1 MRTVRTKLVALVLA
15 CVAPAVLGVVLR
27 QRQAEKELLGQ
38 VERRVNGANRRLAAE
53 LDEYQANARLA
64 LTLTQHSARF
74 QQALFA
80 RETGPV
86 ERMVKRLA
94 AVYDQ
99 RIILAADAQGAILA
113 RGNADQGP
121 KSLDPDASPAF
132 GELLGG
138 KPLTGMIPV
147 SFSDAP
153 GYALVSAE
161 PVLVTEL
168 PTNNNPSSPAPP
180 PAPVPGAK
188 GARKPAVVAP
198 PASASVPAS
207 TASAP
212 TAPARPTAPMGTRV
226 GSIVLLTRITEKY
239 LGYLEPKLN
248 SDLSIRV
255 NGKLVASSPDNPGAD
270 LISMAEA
277 PAFKEVGP
285 KLFAVKTFLPPK
297 LQRPGME
304 VSVTASRDVT
314 ELRDT
319 ARKALYQQL
328 GWLGAV
334 LVVVLGFAL
343 RFASRVGNAV
353 RGISDAAEEVK
364 VGKYVNAPTI
374 RTGDELE
381 SLAEHFNAM
390 VQGLKERDRLKETF
404 GRYVTRQVAEHL
416 MKGNLKLG
424 GELVPVTVLFSDIR
438 SFTAISE
445 RMEPPAL
452 LDFLNEYFSGMVES
466 VLSHQGVVD
475 KFIGDAIMA
484 VFGAP
489 VPQPDDALQ
498 AVKAALE
505 MQRRLAKINEN
516 FRERGLPEIRTG
528 IGLHSGQVV
537 AGNMGHI
544 ERMEYTVI
552 GDAVNLA
559 SRLESMT
566 KELKCDVILSEDLYK
581 QVEADVVA
589 EPLQRIKVKGREQ
602 DVMVYRLVGLKSE
615 AGA

>member
-53 LDEYQANARLA
+53 LEEYQANAKLA

-99 RIILAADAQGAILA
+99 RVILAADAGGAILA
-113 RGNADQGP
+113 RGNAEQGP
-121 KSLDPDASPAF
+121 KSLEPDASPAF
-132 GELLGG
+132 AELVAG

-147 SFSDAP
+147 SFTDAP
-153 GYALVSAE
+153 GYAIVSAE

-168 PTNNNPSSPAPP
+168 PTNNGPSTS
-180 PAPVPGAK
+180 
-188 GARKPAVVAP
+188 
-198 PASASVPAS
+198 
-207 TASAP
+207 
-212 TAPARPTAPMGTRV
+212 APARPTAPTGARV

-255 NGKLVASSPDNPGAD
+255 NGQLIASSPDNPAAD

-277 PAFKEVGP
+277 PTFKEVGP

-297 LQRPGME
+297 LQRPGMA

-466 VLSHQGVVD
+466 VLNHQGVVD

-505 MQRRLAKINEN
+505 MQARLAKINEN
-516 FRERGLPEIRTG
+516 FRARGLPEIRTG

-537 AGNMGHI
+537 AGNMGHV

-581 QVEADVVA
+581 QVEADIVA

>member
-15 CVAPAVLGVVLR
+15 CVAPAILGAVLR
-27 QRQAEKELLGQ
+27 SRQAEKELLGQ
-38 VERRVNGANRRLAAE
+38 VERRVNGANRRFTSE
-53 LDEYQANARLA
+53 LEEYQVNAKMA

-80 RETGPV
+80 RESGPV

-99 RIILAADAQGAILA
+99 RVILAADVRGVVLA
-113 RGNADQGP
+113 GGNADKGP
-121 KSLDPDASPAF
+121 KSLGPESSAAF
-132 GELLGG
+132 AELLAG
-138 KPLTGMIPV
+138 KPVTGLIPV
-147 SFSDAP
+147 EFTDGA
-153 GYALVSAE
+153 GYAMVSAE

-168 PTNNNPSSPAPP
+168 PSNNAGGVAASAPASPP
-180 PAPVPGAK
+180 PAPAK
-188 GARKPAVVAP
+188 PVAP
-198 PASASVPAS
+198 L
-207 TASAP
+207 
-212 TAPARPTAPMGTRV
+212 GTPV

-239 LGYLEPKLN
+239 LGYLEPKVN
-248 SDLSIRV
+248 ADLSIRV
-255 NGKLVASSPDNPGAD
+255 NGKLVASSPDNPASA
-270 LISMAEA
+270 LVSNAEA
-277 PAFKEVGP
+277 PTLKEVGP
-285 KLFAVKTFLPPK
+285 KLFAVKTFRPPT
-297 LQRPGME
+297 LQRPGMQVE
-304 VSVTASRDVT
+304 VTASRDVT
-314 ELRDT
+314 ELRDA
-319 ARKALYQQL
+319 ARKTLYQQV
-328 GWLGAV
+328 GWLSAV

-343 RFASRVGNAV
+343 RFAGRVGNAV

-364 VGKYVNAPTI
+364 VGKYVNAPVV

-416 MKGNLKLG
+416 MKGNMKLG

-438 SFTAISE
+438 SFTSISE

-452 LDFLNEYFSGMVES
+452 LDFLNEYFSGMVQS
-466 VLSHQGVVD
+466 VMNHQGVVD

-505 MQRRLAKINEN
+505 MQSRLAKINEN
-516 FRERGLPEIRTG
+516 FKSRGLPEIRTG
-528 IGLHSGQVV
+528 IGLHCGQVV
-537 AGNMGHI
+537 AGNMGHVD
-544 ERMEYTVI
+544 RMEYTVI

-559 SRLESMT
+559 SRLESLT

-602 DVMVYRLVGLKSE
+602 DVMVYRLIGLRAEVAPPKS
-615 AGA
+615 APRQL